1 MELHNQAELR
11 ILEAAEKIFY
21 SKGKQGASM
30 QEIADEAG
38 ITRTSLN
45 YYYRTKDKLFDAVFR
60 NAMSQFVPRL
70 AELMQTTDS
79 LSEYFP
85 QMAEIIIDTMIDHP
99 QIPVFVLAELTSNP
113 GRVPQMMGELGI
125 HPAQAM
131 QKLAGDDRL
140 SRLSVDPRQLM
151 MNMLAMC
158 IFPFAAK
165 PMLVSIMYQGDEEAF
180 IEAMKQRKKIIPQMI
195 ESMLKNLES

>member
-45 YYYRTKDKLFDAVFR
+45 YYYRTKDKLFEAVFR

-165 PMLVSIMYQGDEEAF
+165 PMLVSIMYQGDETAF
-180 IEAMKQRKKIIPQMI
+180 IEAMRQRKKIIPQVI